1 MIQERRDSI
10 PRSRIRRTLLLAGAA
25 LLAFLASRLLARFPS
40 AVESVFVDVWTRAAI
55 PTLSRL
61 TGAVPVPV
69 VELLALAYLG
79 FRIRTSWM
87 GITRLDPANR
97 PLGTVLTSGILI
109 FVRDLS
115 VAILLFYGLWGL
127 NYAREP
133 LTERLQLPTAE
144 TISAEELETL
154 ARELGDV
161 ANESYLQLHGRED
174 ARAPTTMPEDW
185 GELHR
190 ALDVGWARTAARL
203 PAGPLI
209 TARLGPPKSLLSS
222 PLVAHLGLTG
232 IYSPFTA
239 EPLVVGTTPAVS
251 LGLSMAHEAAHQRGI
266 TGEGEAT
273 LLGFVA
279 AMGSGH
285 PLLRYSAAVRG
296 QNRLL
301 TALSRHDTAA
311 ARALVAR
318 RLPGVERDLADLRE
332 YARRHRGIPSRVT
345 TRVNDT
351 YLRAN
356 RVAGGVR
363 SYDRV
368 TELLVRLARE
378 RGGTLETG
386 RDSEDEER
394 PGRSPALD

>member
-10 PRSRIRRTLLLAGAA
+10 PRSRIRGTLLLAGAA
-25 LLAFLASRLLARFPS
+25 VLAFLASRLLALSPWV
-40 AVESVFVDVWTRAAI
+40 VESVFVGLWTRTVI
-55 PTLSRL
+55 PTLSRM

-79 FRIRTSWM
+79 FRVRTSWKGLAGM
-87 GITRLDPANR
+87 DSVNR
-97 PLGTVLTSGILI
+97 PLGTILTSGVLIL
-109 FVRDLS
+109 VRDLS
-115 VAILLFYGLWGL
+115 GAVLLFYALWGFH
-127 NYAREP
+127 YGRQP
-133 LTERLQLPTAE
+133 LAERLELPAAE
-144 TISAEELETL
+144 AIQVEELESL

-161 ANESYLQLHGRED
+161 ANDSYLELHGRDD
-174 ARAPTTMPEDW
+174 AEAPTAMPEDW
-185 GELHR
+185 AELHR

-203 PAGPLI
+203 PAGPLV
-209 TARLGPPKSLLSS
+209 TAQLGPPKPLLSS
-222 PLVAHLGLTG
+222 SLVAHLGLTG
-232 IYSPFTA
+232 VYSPFTA
-239 EPLVVGTTPAVS
+239 EPLVVATTPAVS

-273 LLGFVA
+273 LMGFVA
-279 AMGSGH
+279 AMSSDH

-296 QNRLL
+296 QDRLL
-301 TALSRHDTAA
+301 AALSLRDTSST
-311 ARALVAR
+311 RALISR
-318 RLPGVERDLADLRE
+318 RLPGVRRDLADLRE
-332 YARRHRGIPSRVT
+332 YARRHRGIPSRVA

-356 RVAGGVR
+356 RVAGGVG

-386 RDSEDEER
+386 RVSHDGGPAR
-394 PGRSPALD
+394 GSPALD